1 MNHNGK
7 NEHPRGGFT
16 SAQPF
21 ELSLMEPG
29 KGATGGEESRHI
41 TLERHYAVTEIAE
54 IWHLSTDKVRDL
66 FEDEPGVLVI
76 GQRSSRRKRRY
87 VTLRIPHSV
96 VERVHARLL
105 LKTPIR

>member
-7 NEHPRGGFT
+7 NEHLRGGFT

-29 KGATGGEESRHI
+29 KGAIGGEESRHI